1 MLGVFSLSVAV
12 INISLKRGIPN
23 VTLAPPC
30 PAKWKVF
37 KVIYVDGSPIDYA
50 AVAPT
55 PSTAWAKEL
64 KYLALIRPK
73 SFLSEIID

>member
-1 MLGVFSLSVAV
+1 
-12 INISLKRGIPN
+12 
-23 VTLAPPC
+23 
-30 PAKWKVF
+30 
-37 KVIYVDGSPIDYA
+37 VDGSPIDYA

-55 PSTAWAKEL
+55 PSPAWAKEL